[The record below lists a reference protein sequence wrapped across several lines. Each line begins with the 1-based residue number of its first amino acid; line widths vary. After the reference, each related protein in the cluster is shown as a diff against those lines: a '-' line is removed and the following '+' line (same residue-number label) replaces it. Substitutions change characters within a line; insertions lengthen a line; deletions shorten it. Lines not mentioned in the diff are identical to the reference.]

1 MEERENVDREG
12 FLRLVLN
19 LKKKHEREEGNYYKD
34 SFGLLNFYLYYL
46 SFFWRTRF
54 FYVHDK
60 YIKFGILLCYYVQLI

>member
-46 SFFWRTRF
+46 SFSGELGSFIYMINT
-54 FYVHDK
+54 
-60 YIKFGILLCYYVQLI
+60 